1 MLVNRVRFSAWYSI
15 LGIALAVVV
24 VLFLAFTL
32 GWVVVRRRQLRKK
45 IATAEIS
52 GDDAK
57 IPQKKD
63 EMEVSKHFKKFRID
77 H

>member
-1 MLVNRVRFSAWYSI
+1 M
-15 LGIALAVVV
+15 V
-24 VLFLAFTL
+24 VLFLAFTF

-52 GDDAK
+52 GDDAM